1 MKKIIFS
8 VALLNISLIFSTPK
22 QSKEPKAL
30 TKEEYEKASI
40 EAIALTKEEYEKASM
55 EAIKCDYELI
65 DTMIESHPDKIPTI
79 KSEDQAAYDFVTEKV
94 SECRID
100 GKNYTYDCLSKI
112 DQIVHKYFLTKH
124 IDSHHAWQDCICG
137 KNNSRGYSFCERNKP
152 VVKKE
157 SRLTYKVKK

>member
-8 VALLNISLIFSTPK
+8 VALLNISLIFLVSAEPEK
-22 QSKEPKAL
+22 QKKEQNIS
-30 TKEEYEKASI
+30 TKEEHEKASG
-40 EAIALTKEEYEKASM
+40 ED
-55 EAIKCDYELI
+55 IKCHYALI
-65 DTMIESHPDKIPTI
+65 DAMLEKHKDKIPAI
-79 KSEDQAAYDFVTEKV
+79 KDQADYDFVTEKA

-100 GKNYTYDCLSKI
+100 GKNYTYDCISKI
-112 DQIVHKYFLTKH
+112 DKIIHRYFLTKH
-124 IDSHHAWQDCICG
+124 IDSHHSWQDCICG